1 MGVAAII
8 RLDQLRNITIIL
20 PDATRLAPLCPTRFL
35 IDPVKQILIITSKED
50 THPTSVINLLE
61 ERNIPFFRLNTEALM
76 VDYEFSWIQENGKCL
91 LMIKDKYTGKVLDE
105 SSILS
110 VWYRRPVEPCELPYR
125 VDEQIDEHN
134 KKEARAFYLYLMY
147 YLSDFY
153 SIGNHL
159 FDKYANSKL
168 VQLKLAS
175 GLGMKVPNTC
185 LSNKKS
191 SIVGFAEKYNDIILK
206 PLIDYFVFYEEKIF
220 SLYVRKLTSNQLQD
234 VPEESFNQTVSF
246 CEDYIEK
253 KYEVRVTIMGTHTF
267 ACKLD
272 SQAQGEE
279 TGKID
284 WRQGIDHNLRHEMIT
299 LPETIETFCRNYL
312 RKLHL
317 HFGCFDFIVTPEDE
331 YVFLECNPNGQWG
344 WIEDELGVPMSEA
357 MVDCLVNKREV

>member
-1 MGVAAII
+1 M
-8 RLDQLRNITIIL
+8 
-20 PDATRLAPLCPTRFL
+20 
-35 IDPVKQILIITSKED
+35 KQILIITSKLD
-50 THPTSVINLLE
+50 FHPNSVIKLLE
-61 ERNIPFFRLNTEALM
+61 ERNIPFFRLNTESIM
-76 VDYEFSWIQENGKCL
+76 VDYEFSWIQENGKHL
-91 LMIKDKYTGKVLDE
+91 LMIKDKHTGKVLDE
-105 SSILS
+105 ENIHS
-110 VWYRRPVEPCELPYR
+110 VWYRRPEEPDEMPYH

-134 KKEARAFYLYLMY
+134 KKEATTFYFYLMH
-147 YLSDFY
+147 YLSDIY

-159 FDKYANSKL
+159 YDKYANSKL
-168 VQLKLAS
+168 VQLRLAAE
-175 GLGMKVPNTC
+175 LGMKVPNTYFGNTKG
-185 LSNKKS
+185 SV
-191 SIVGFAEKYNDIILK
+191 VGFAEKYKDIILK
-206 PLIDYFVFYEEKIF
+206 PLIGYWLLYEDRTY
-220 SLYVRKLTSNQLQD
+220 SLYTTKVTSDQLRD

-253 KYEVRVTIMGTHTF
+253 KYEVRVTVMGSHIF

-272 SQAQGEE
+272 SQSQDDE

-284 WRQGIDHNLRHEMIT
+284 WRQGYDHNLRHEMIS

-317 HFGCFDFIVTPEDE
+317 HFGCFDFIVTPDDE